1 MSENDYRAIFLSETR
16 DHLLEIFTRLNNID
30 KTGKVD
36 DEALFEL
43 FRRFHTLKGM
53 ANTMGLVEMGKLAH
67 HLEELLE
74 YIRKNP
80 DMIFSLKEFIFKG
93 VNSISLE
100 IDNYEKGI
108 PFESQSVISELDYV
122 SKEIR
127 QKIQVQTKRAEEKA
141 LQSINLNGLY
151 ETIFEVDK
159 KSKTPSVRAF
169 MLFKELMARVE
180 ICFNE
185 PSIEQ
190 LRQGIRPEFIKIYTK
205 EKIDEDTIKAII
217 YRVGEIR
224 FIGSKIYRDEG
235 DGEKNREVVKYI
247 KVPFKR
253 IEELTSSLDELLL
266 LWNKYRYSLKDE
278 EIGPFITRLEY
289 GFKKV
294 TNYAE
299 HLRTVPVVTIVPKLY
314 ALVDTTAKA
323 VNKSV
328 RLVVTNEKIEI
339 DKSIID
345 RIEEPLMHIIRN
357 GISHGIEPV
366 ERRRELG
373 KSDIGT
379 IVISFEEEEE
389 YICIR
394 IRDDGRGMDREQI
407 LKTALERGLIKEI
420 DKGIGDEDLLE
431 LVFIPGF
438 STLKTADM
446 TSGRGFGMDIVRN
459 VIWQMGGD
467 VYISTEKDI
476 GTEIILK
483 IPYQFA
489 TKKVVIGEIN
499 GYRYAFPIS
508 AVRYLL
514 NREDVKYS
522 EDEKCII
529 RGAERFHLLNFQ
541 YKNPDLFIVC
551 TDGKEEIAIGID
563 DIIFVGETR
572 LYKVPYILKGSKFI
586 NGMVVIKGIC
596 PVPVLSV
603 EYLINER

>member
-379 IVISFEEEEE
+379 IV
-389 YICIR
+389 
-394 IRDDGRGMDREQI
+394 
-407 LKTALERGLIKEI
+407 
-420 DKGIGDEDLLE
+420 
-431 LVFIPGF
+431 
-438 STLKTADM
+438 
-446 TSGRGFGMDIVRN
+446 
-459 VIWQMGGD
+459 
-467 VYISTEKDI
+467 
-476 GTEIILK
+476 
-483 IPYQFA
+483 
-489 TKKVVIGEIN
+489 
-499 GYRYAFPIS
+499 
-508 AVRYLL
+508 
-514 NREDVKYS
+514 
-522 EDEKCII
+522 
-529 RGAERFHLLNFQ
+529 
-541 YKNPDLFIVC
+541 
-551 TDGKEEIAIGID
+551 
-563 DIIFVGETR
+563 
-572 LYKVPYILKGSKFI
+572 
-586 NGMVVIKGIC
+586 
-596 PVPVLSV
+596 
-603 EYLINER
+603 